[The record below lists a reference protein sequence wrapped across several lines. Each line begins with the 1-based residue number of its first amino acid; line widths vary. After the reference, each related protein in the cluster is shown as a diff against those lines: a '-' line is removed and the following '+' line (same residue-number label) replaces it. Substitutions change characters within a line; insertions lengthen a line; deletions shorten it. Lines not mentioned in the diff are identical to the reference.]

1 MEDIIIKKMDEWSK
15 QNDDVSMFKFA
26 SMLFITAPEN
36 HDEEIKSILNTAEYL
51 ASNLNDIELARA
63 KKEIQQLTRTQ

>member
-1 MEDIIIKKMDEWSK
+1 MEDKIIKKMDEWSK
-15 QNDDVSMFKFA
+15 QNDDISMFKFA

-36 HDEEIKSILNTAEYL
+36 HDKEIKKILNTAEYL

-63 KKEIQQLTRTQ
+63 KKEIQQLTRT